1 MFDRICAENGIRHL
15 LTAPRSPTTTGKVE
29 RWHKTIRAEFLRV
42 HDRRHAHRG
51 GAAGRAGCLG
61 RGVQHRP
68 AAPGVGDAAPIERF
82 QLAPHIWAGEVPVID
97 PIPASAQPGVQ
108 PAMRLHGV
116 QRWVDR
122 RGVIRLAGFSY
133 RVPII
138 LAGEPVEA
146 VVTDH
151 LVSVFH
157 RDVLVAEH
165 VQRRKPDGEAKEPV
179 QGRRTARQAT
189 SGLTVTRVADNS
201 GSISFAGTS
210 DRVGNAWRRRS
221 VQVSIVAS
229 SVQLA
234 CDGQIVR
241 VHDRS
246 KEHGAFA
253 TPNGRPR
260 HRQDAPAGAASRP
273 SRCAVGLPAEP

>member
-1 MFDRICAENGIRHL
+1 M
-15 LTAPRSPTTTGKVE
+15 
-29 RWHKTIRAEFLRV
+29 
-42 HDRRHAHRG
+42 
-51 GAAGRAGCLG
+51 
-61 RGVQHRP
+61 
-68 AAPGVGDAAPIERF
+68 
-82 QLAPHIWAGEVPVID
+82 
-97 PIPASAQPGVQ
+97 
-108 PAMRLHGV
+108 
-116 QRWVDR
+116 
-122 RGVIRLAGFSY
+122 
-133 RVPII
+133 
-138 LAGEPVEA
+138 
-146 VVTDH
+146 
-151 LVSVFH
+151 FH

-165 VQRRKPDGEAKEPV
+165 VQRRKPDAEPRPLV

-210 DRVGNAWRRRS
+210 YRVGNAWRRRS

-241 VHDRS
+241 VHPIRHDRS

-260 HRQDAPAGAASRP
+260 HRQDAPAGAGVKATPLRGRP
-273 SRCAVGLPAEP
+273 DGQALTPTP